1 VGEMD
6 YQNDESYTLLN
17 KNLDGAKRGRLSEKF
32 EVVVALKDV
41 PLKERRKEAKKPLY
55 LIRYE

>member
-1 VGEMD
+1 MD
-6 YQNDESYTLLN
+6 YQNEESCILLN
-17 KNLDGAKRGRLSEKF
+17 KNLDGAKRERFSEKF

-41 PLKERRKEAKKPLY
+41 PLEERRKEAKKPLF